1 MVVTSPKSFVVLVLL
16 WFTQQSANTIDA
28 FHTVSRTIL
37 QLHRTVSPPSTS
49 STLLKAKLSS
59 YESLLEFNAQF
70 KQGLKYVLVPQA
82 PRSGTLPAN
91 YYDGT
96 VPETLDAPLANSA
109 MDYTSV
115 GNSVPTASA
124 TTATTRIIDDMSMA
138 IRNIEVPKMNAGM
151 PQINTVELPSMNME
165 LPQINVELPNIVLPT
180 LSSTTDTLNAMGR
193 DVDQLLQSTAKT
205 VVINSDKLD
214 AMGRD
219 VDRVLQAARSV
230 VSSSVEIAAN
240 MPILEVAAKA
250 NTQIV
255 NAAAVANTKI
265 VDPVVDR
272 TMEQIKYAITHPPDF
287 TDYTIAGAPP
297 GQGLATPL
305 INAIADGLRTAR
317 ETPPLYFA
325 DPLPDDYRTIAYGF
339 QAKVTA
345 IETAQKIQSS
355 IYDTAQQI
363 AANNAVV
370 KEEIKKVMASE
381 LQQLQARNAII
392 AEKVAAQS
400 QLNLEYL
407 HSSQDAFANRILD
420 NAQSLQNQFHL
431 YEWTANLER
440 TILDN
445 LQSNNVYKS
454 DQMSKIIA
462 SLKLEEYGGW
472 YAGTI
477 LGVLLIQ
484 LARNDKEA
492 AIQKATAKITMETQQ
507 QIEQSNI
514 EKQRLEGMVVELTE
528 AVSLLTDE
536 LRLLKSQRIQTDTVL
551 ASVEK
556 DVKNVIN
563 DQLTASITENVSLR
577 KELESTKV
585 ELQSVLD
592 ANKLLSSQTVTPIQ
606 PHPPLS
612 PPPVAQVVSDPEV
625 VKNAFFATTTVPPTS
640 SSETVA
646 PAPKKVP
653 PAASSP
659 ASASTKASSPTSAST
674 DTNDWRNLP
683 FSSIKRKPLT
693 EIMAYLQAKGLD
705 VVGEDGKPLPKSKL
719 LEAIFSM

>member
-1 MVVTSPKSFVVLVLL
+1 MVVASSKSNVMFALL
-16 WFTQQSANTIDA
+16 WLIQQSANTIVA
-28 FHTVSRTIL
+28 FQAVSWTTTMQRNTAVATSENINPL
-37 QLHRTVSPPSTS
+37 LSSTS
-49 STLLKAKLSS
+49 LKAKLSS

-82 PRSGTLPAN
+82 PRTGALPAN

-96 VPETLDAPLANSA
+96 VPETLDAPVANTA

-115 GNSVPTASA
+115 GNSVPTGLTS
-124 TTATTRIIDDMSMA
+124 TPSFLDDMNMA
-138 IRNIEVPKMNAGM
+138 MRNVDVPKINIDLPKMNSNI
-151 PQINTVELPSMNME
+151 PQINTLEMPSMNLE
-165 LPQINVELPNIVLPT
+165 LPQISVELPNIAPPT

-193 DVDQLLQSTAKT
+193 DVDQLLHSTAKM

-219 VDRVLQAARSV
+219 VDRVLQAARAV
-230 VSSSVEIAAN
+230 VSSSVEIASN

-250 NTQIV
+250 NTQITQV
-255 NAAAVANTKI
+255 AAVANTKI

-297 GQGLATPL
+297 GQGLATPF
-305 INAIADGLRTAR
+305 INAISDALRTAR

-345 IETAQKIQSS
+345 IETAQKIQTS

-370 KEEIKKVMASE
+370 KEEVKKVMANE
-381 LQQLQARNAII
+381 LEQLQTRNAII

-400 QLNLEYL
+400 QMNLEYL
-407 HSSQDAFANRILD
+407 QSSQDAFANRILD
-420 NAQSLQNQFHL
+420 NAQTIQDRFHL
-431 YEWTANLER
+431 SEWTSNLER
-440 TILDN
+440 TILN
-445 LQSNNVYKS
+445 SLKSNNVYES
-454 DQMSKIIA
+454 DQLRKII
-462 SLKLEEYGGW
+462 SLLKLEEYGGW

-477 LGVLLIQ
+477 LGVILIQ
-484 LARNDKEA
+484 LARNEKET
-492 AIQKATAKITMETQQ
+492 AIQKATAKITMETQA
-507 QIEQSNI
+507 QIEQANM

-528 AVSLLTDE
+528 AVGLLTEE

-551 ASVEK
+551 ASVQK

-563 DQLTASITENVSLR
+563 DQLTASITENMSLR

-585 ELQSVLD
+585 ELRSVLD
-592 ANKLLSSQTVTPIQ
+592 ANVRT
-606 PHPPLS
+606 
-612 PPPVAQVVSDPEV
+612 
-625 VKNAFFATTTVPPTS
+625 
-640 SSETVA
+640 
-646 PAPKKVP
+646 
-653 PAASSP
+653 
-659 ASASTKASSPTSAST
+659 
-674 DTNDWRNLP
+674 
-683 FSSIKRKPLT
+683 
-693 EIMAYLQAKGLD
+693 
-705 VVGEDGKPLPKSKL
+705 
-719 LEAIFSM
+719 